1 MGKPLYGRENVKPM
15 LSILIPANNEADR
28 IGICLAAILASSLP
42 EASDTHPEII
52 VIANGCND
60 DTVSV
65 ALGYADEARS
75 KGWQLVVLNV
85 PKGGKLNALN
95 IGDGRASYDMRIYLD
110 ADVIISPLL
119 VQQIHKVLDQT
130 KPVYASG
137 TVIISDPE
145 TWISRAYKRIYA
157 RVPFFT
163 QGVPGCGLF
172 AVNAQGRAR
181 WAQFPNIISD
191 DTFVR
196 LKFSPQERVS
206 VPATYLWPIVE
217 GFSNLVKVRRR
228 QNIGVLEIA
237 KRYPTLLQNDDKPRF
252 GLIRTLKLAIS
263 DPIGFCVYAAV
274 AVAVRVGSKKDAGNW
289 SRGR

>member
-1 MGKPLYGRENVKPM
+1 M

-42 EASDTHPEII
+42 QASGPRPEII

-60 DTVSV
+60 RTATV

-75 KGWQLVVLNV
+75 KGWQLIVLSV
-85 PKGGKLNALN
+85 PKGNKLNALN
-95 IGDGRASYDMRIYLD
+95 IGDNRATNGIRIYLD

-119 VQQIHKVLDQT
+119 VRQLHEVLKQS
-130 KPVYASG
+130 KPIYASG
-137 TVIISDPE
+137 TVIISNPE

-163 QGVPGCGLF
+163 QGVSGCGLF
-172 AVNAQGRAR
+172 AVNEQGRAR
-181 WAQFPNIISD
+181 WAQFPEIISD

-196 LKFSPQERVS
+196 LKFSPKERTR

-228 QNIGVLEIA
+228 QDIGVLQIA
-237 KRYPTLLQNDDKPRF
+237 KRYPTLLQNDDKPQF
-252 GLIRTLKLAIS
+252 SLMHTLKLATS
-263 DPIGFCVYAAV
+263 DPIGFGVYAAV
-274 AVAVRVGSKKDAGNW
+274 AIAVRIGGKKDTNNW

>member
-1 MGKPLYGRENVKPM
+1 M

-28 IGICLAAILASSLP
+28 IGDCLAAVLASSLP
-42 EASDTHPEII
+42 QQPDTPPEII

-60 DTVSV
+60 ATVPS
-65 ALGYADEARS
+65 ALSYIDQAKS
-75 KGWQLVVLNV
+75 LGWHLIVLDI
-85 PKGGKLNALN
+85 PTGGKLNALN
-95 IGDGRASYDMRIYLD
+95 VGDEHAANDIRIYLD
-110 ADVIISPLL
+110 ADIIVSPLL
-119 VQQIHKVLDQT
+119 VTELHGVLDCAQ
-130 KPVYASG
+130 PIYASG
-137 TVIISDPE
+137 TVIIANPE
-145 TWISRAYKRIYA
+145 TWVSRAYKRIYA

-181 WAQFPNIISD
+181 WAKFPDIISD

-196 LKFSPQERVS
+196 LKFSPDERVS

-228 QNIGVLEIA
+228 QDIGVAEIA
-237 KRYPTLLQNDDKPRF
+237 EIYPALMQNDDKPPF
-252 GLIRTLKLAIS
+252 NLMRTIKLAIS
-263 DPIGFCVYAAV
+263 DPIGFCIYASV
-274 AVAVRVGSKKDAGNW
+274 AVAVRISGKKNAKDW